1 MIGWLRTL
9 SSRIRSL
16 FSRRE
21 SDEDFAREL
30 DSHLAMLT
38 EENIRRGIPPDEA
51 RRLARLRLGGSAQLQ
66 ETNRQLRGLP
76 LLESLAQD
84 IRFALRMLR
93 KSPAFTAV
101 AILTLALGIG
111 ANTAI
116 FSLVDAVLLRTLPVQ
131 HPEQL
136 QILSRSR
143 NSDPSTSM
151 TNPLWEAIRD
161 NQKIFSGMLA
171 WGDHRFDLTQ
181 GGESHF
187 AQGIY
192 ASGGYFDTLG
202 VKPALGRLI
211 QQSDDCRSCPPVAV
225 LSYAFWQSHFGGDPA
240 VLGRDVSLDGH
251 PFQIIGVS
259 APGFTGVD
267 VGQGF
272 DVAIPVAAEAII
284 YSATSCLDH
293 RSCWWLRVMGR
304 LDPATTPQQA
314 SASLAVLS
322 PAVFDATVPQTWTA
336 DMKRDYRKRILT
348 LVPAAKG
355 GAGLRNQYDTPL
367 RVLMGIVGLVLLI
380 ACANIA
386 GLMLARA
393 ATRRKEI
400 ALRLAL
406 GASRRRVIRQLLTEC
421 IILSFTGAVLG
432 LFFARWGS
440 DLIVSRIASARSQ
453 VFLDLAPDLRVFA
466 FTAAIS
472 LLTGLLFGV
481 LPALRATRVSLT
493 SAMKGALGD
502 THAGRFTFRAGRAIV
517 AMQVALSLVLLVGAG
532 LFLRS
537 FYKLISVPTGFDR
550 RNVLLVSADTRNA
563 QFADAEAGTAT
574 QQILNSIRALP
585 GVEAA
590 SYSLTSPVSGSMWDN
605 VIYLDGKTTPQPDD
619 VYFNSIATG
628 YFSALHIKVLNGR
641 DFSDQDTAQSTH
653 VSVVNQTFAR
663 RFFAGENP
671 VGKYF
676 HTEDQPG
683 KPGPP
688 IQIVGLVADAKY
700 LSLQED
706 FGPTAF
712 FPATQAQIKG
722 TNFVVRTYL
731 DPHSLERPVETAVL
745 AVNNR
750 IGLRF
755 TTLEQQ
761 VDDSISRER
770 LLATLSG
777 FFGALALL
785 LAMIGLYGVLSYIVS
800 QRRQEIG
807 IRMALGAPSASIVR
821 LVLGEVAALLA
832 IGVGAGLAI
841 AALAGRVVE
850 KLLFNLHA
858 RDAWTMALSA
868 AALVAVSL
876 VAAWLPARRASRV
889 DPASALRRE

>member
-1 MIGWLRTL
+1 
-9 SSRIRSL
+9 
-16 FSRRE
+16 
-21 SDEDFAREL
+21 
-30 DSHLAMLT
+30 
-38 EENIRRGIPPDEA
+38 
-51 RRLARLRLGGSAQLQ
+51 
-66 ETNRQLRGLP
+66 
-76 LLESLAQD
+76 
-84 IRFALRMLR
+84 MLR
-93 KSPAFTAV
+93 KSPGFAAV

-131 HPEQL
+131 RPEQL
-136 QILSRSR
+136 QILSRSQ

-151 TNPLWEAIRD
+151 TNPIWEAIRD
-161 NQKIFSGMLA
+161 NQKVFSGILA

-211 QQSDDCRSCPPVAV
+211 QQADDCRSCPAVAV

-240 VLGRDVSLDGH
+240 VLGRDISLDGH
-251 PFQIIGVS
+251 PFQIVGVS

-322 PAVFDATVPQTWTA
+322 PAVFDATVPQNWTA
-336 DMKRDYRKRILT
+336 DMKLEYRKRILR

-393 ATRRKEI
+393 AGRRKEI

-421 IILSFTGAVLG
+421 IILSFSGAVLG

-440 DLIVSRIASARSQ
+440 DLIVSHIASARSQ
-453 VFLDLAPDLRVFA
+453 VFLDLAPDVRVFA

-472 LLTGLLFGV
+472 VLTGLLFGV

-493 SAMKGALGD
+493 SAMKGALEE

-517 AMQVALSLVLLVGAG
+517 VTQVALSLVLLVGAG

-550 RNVLLVSADTRNA
+550 RNVLLVNADTRNA
-563 QFADAEAGTAT
+563 QFADAQAGAAT

-605 VIYLDGKTTPQPDD
+605 VIYLDGKTTAQPDD

-628 YFSALHIKVLNGR
+628 YFSALRIKVLNGR
-641 DFSDQDTAQSTH
+641 DFSDQDTAQSSH
-653 VSVVNQTFAR
+653 VSVVNQTFER

-676 HTEDQPG
+676 HTEEQPG

-712 FPATQAQIKG
+712 FPATQAQIQG

-731 DPHSLERPVETAVL
+731 DPHSLQRPVETAVL

-761 VDDSISRER
+761 VDNSISRER

-807 IRMALGAPSASIVR
+807 IRMALGAAAGSIVR

-832 IGVGAGLAI
+832 IGVMAGLTV
-841 AALAGRVVE
+841 AAFAGRVVE
-850 KLLFNLHA
+850 KLLFGIHA

-868 AALVAVSL
+868 TALVAVAL
-876 VAAWLPARRASRV
+876 VAAYIPARRASRV
-889 DPASALRRE
+889 DPLVALRYE